1 MREIRSAP
9 VSVITKLHRGLAAFF
24 LVLLLTLSSAADA
37 QSSLIFRSGFEL
49 QPPESDAEA
58 ARFLNQ
64 ATFGATMEDIARLRQ
79 RGYDAWL
86 QEQFALPVGWNHVQ
100 QTLQTATYVGCNYLR
115 PTDED
120 LNTSLWGAYR
130 SAPDQLRQRMGY
142 ALSQILVVSQNVQH
156 FYENGL
162 LVPSYM
168 DMLNARAFGN
178 FRDLLDAVARHPAM
192 GQYLSHAYN
201 PKENPA
207 TGRIPDQNFARE
219 LMQLFSIGLE
229 ELNLDGTPRRYTSGP
244 NAGQPIPT
252 YGQDDIEGLSRV
264 FTGWIWASQNSFTR
278 PGTFAN
284 TCNQADQTQ
293 PMRPFPSQ
301 HSTSEKRFLGLTL
314 PAQSTPDPEAS
325 LRAAL
330 DRVFNHP
337 NVGPFI
343 GRQLIQRFVV
353 SNPSPA
359 YVTRV
364 AQAFNNNGQGVRGD
378 LQAVLRAV
386 LMDPEARDRAR
397 ITNPTWGKIREP
409 ILRHAHLMRA
419 VGATTSDSSGGYR
432 VRLTGQ
438 FWEFGIG
445 APPMRSPTV
454 FNHYRPT
461 YAPPGS
467 ALVVQG
473 LAAPEMQIV
482 NEFRIT
488 EWTTRW
494 LRETV
499 FEGGFTDCCSD
510 PARDFY
516 FWRLDYAPLIALY
529 RENPQRVVDRL
540 DLLFT
545 AGTLSPQMR
554 QWLAD
559 ELASNTGAVSPLSG
573 RPRGVDHLRI
583 GRTLGLLVASTE
595 YVVQK

>member
-1 MREIRSAP
+1 MFSAIR
-9 VSVITKLHRGLAAFF
+9 IIRGCAAVLIAV
-24 LVLLLTLSSAADA
+24 LVLPPSIGHA
-37 QSSLIFRSGFEL
+37 QANLVFGDGFEV
-49 QPPESDAEA
+49 QRPDGDAEA

-64 ATFGATMEDIARLRQ
+64 ATFGATMQDIARVRQ
-79 RGYDAWL
+79 LGYEGWL

-100 QTLQTATYVGCNYLR
+100 KTLQTATYAGCNYLR

-130 SAPDQLRQRMGY
+130 GAPDQLRQRMTE
-142 ALSQILVVSQNVQH
+142 ALSQILVVSQNLQH

-162 LVPSYM
+162 LVPSYR
-168 DMLNARAFGN
+168 DMLTSHAFGN
-178 FRDLLDAVARHPAM
+178 FRDLLEAVARHPAM

-201 PKENPA
+201 PKEDPA

-229 ELNLDGTPRRYTSGP
+229 ELNLDGTPRLFSSGP

-264 FTGWIWASQNSFTR
+264 FTGWIWASQNSFNR
-278 PGTFAN
+278 PGTFSN
-284 TCNQADQTQ
+284 TCNQVDQTQ
-293 PMRPFPSQ
+293 PMRAFPSQ
-301 HSTSEKRFLGLTL
+301 HSTSEKRFLGLTI
-314 PAQSTPDPEAS
+314 PAQTSPDPEAS
-325 LRAAL
+325 LDAAL

-343 GRQLIQRFVV
+343 GRQLIQRLVV

-364 AQAFNNNGQGVRGD
+364 ARAFNNNGQGVRGD

-386 LMDPEARDRAR
+386 LLDPEARDRAR
-397 ITNPTWGKIREP
+397 INDPTWGKIREP
-409 ILRHAHLMRA
+409 VLRHAQLMRA
-419 VGATTSDSSGGYR
+419 VGATTIEPSGGYR

-445 APPMRSPTV
+445 SPPMRSPTV
-454 FNHYRPT
+454 FNHYRPS
-461 YAPPGS
+461 YVPPGS
-467 ALVVQG
+467 DLAALG
-473 LAAPEMQIV
+473 LVAPEMQIV

-488 EWTTRW
+488 EWTGRW
-494 LRETV
+494 LREAV

-510 PARDFY
+510 QARDFY
-516 FWRLDYAPLIALY
+516 YWRLDYAPLIALLQQ
-529 RENPQRVVDRL
+529 NPQLVVDRL

-545 AGTLSPQMR
+545 GGTLSPQMR
-554 QWLAD
+554 QLLAE
-559 ELASNTGAVSPLSG
+559 ELATNTGAVSPLSG
-573 RPRGVDHLRI
+573 RPRGVDHLRV